1 PQYDIAT
8 KEFIGV
14 EALIRW
20 NHPEKGIV
28 SPMQFIPFA
37 EEVGLIVPIGKWVL
51 QEACKQWRLWMDQY
65 GRTFKMSV
73 NLSSR
78 QMYEPDLIELMAKI
92 LNETGMDPH
101 FLEIEVT
108 ESITM
113 NLDRATM
120 LLSKLKGIGVSI
132 SIDDFGTGFSSL
144 AYLKNFPIDR
154 IKIDRTFIKDLSND
168 ISDQN
173 IVKTIIALGLN
184 LNLKV
189 IAEGVESEEQL
200 NLLRNY
206 GCHEAQGYFLG
217 LPMPADYIAKLI

>member
-1 PQYDIAT
+1 M
-8 KEFIGV
+8 
-14 EALIRW
+14 RW
-20 NHPEKGIV
+20 NHPEKGII
-28 SPMQFIPFA
+28 SPLQFIPFA

-51 QEACKQWRLWMDQY
+51 HEACKQWRLWMDHNHFEH
-65 GRTFKMSV
+65 TFKMSV

-78 QMYEPDLIELMAKI
+78 QMYEPDLIELISKI

-173 IVKTIIALGLN
+173 IVKTIIALGIN

-217 LPMPADYIAKLI
+217 LPMSADNIAKIIYSE